1 VVKEVRAVLG
11 RSVWLHLF
19 GVANIDVLRR
29 VAKYV
34 DSVDVSTPTLAAA
47 KKEMIVWEGGRF
59 VRLKTTSL
67 TNISSFGQLIE
78 ETGDAFERELLTKIL
93 DAKTISEKN
102 RMLMIYNTYIF
113 QKYIN
118 KLL

>member
-1 VVKEVRAVLG
+1 LMR
-11 RSVWLHLF
+11 
-19 GVANIDVLRR
+19 
-29 VAKYV
+29 
-34 DSVDVSTPTLAAA
+34 
-47 KKEMIVWEGGRF
+47 
-59 VRLKTTSL
+59 
-67 TNISSFGQLIE
+67 
-78 ETGDAFERELLTKIL
+78 IL